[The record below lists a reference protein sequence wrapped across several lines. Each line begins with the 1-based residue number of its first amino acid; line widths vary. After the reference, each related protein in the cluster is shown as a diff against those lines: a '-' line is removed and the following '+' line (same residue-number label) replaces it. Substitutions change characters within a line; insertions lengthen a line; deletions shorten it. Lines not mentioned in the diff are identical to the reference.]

1 MLLARSRMRD
11 EELDTMDREVLLL
24 QYKRQKKKSKILVK
38 KTSLVRKTGL
48 CSLKR
53 RDTGKACSVP
63 LSR

>member
-11 EELDTMDREVLLL
+11 EELDTIDREVLLL

-38 KTSLVRKTGL
+38 KTSLVEKTSL
-48 CSLKR
+48 CGLKR
-53 RDTGKACSVP
+53 CDTGKACSVP